1 MAFFWN
7 YEQRVCSLLK
17 SHMHGKNCLIYL
29 FALNPITIFLCCK
42 LHQALRPFSLLC
54 ISVLFVFLGGT
65 YLCNSKRLLIKIQ
78 FLKFMEISHCFTS
91 FYSHS
96 AHSIYV
102 CFPNGLVWPVNF
114 IDLPF
119 FKFFYRKWRRWHF
132 RWGKSQLLRMVQI
145 KWQNKSKRPILI

>member
-1 MAFFWN
+1 MNNVYVHSWNHTCTEKTVSFTYLRWIQLPFFYAVNCTRHCAHSRYCAFRF
-7 YEQRVCSLLK
+7 CS
-17 SHMHGKNCLIYL
+17 
-29 FALNPITIFLCCK
+29 F
-42 LHQALRPFSLLC
+42 
-54 ISVLFVFLGGT
+54 FLGGT

-114 IDLPF
+114 MDLPF